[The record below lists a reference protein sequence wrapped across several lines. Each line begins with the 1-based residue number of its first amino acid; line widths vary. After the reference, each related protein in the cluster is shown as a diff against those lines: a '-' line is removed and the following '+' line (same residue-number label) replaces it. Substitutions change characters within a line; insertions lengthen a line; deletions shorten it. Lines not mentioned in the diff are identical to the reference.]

1 MKKNPTPIQVATD
14 IKEISGIDIY
24 KNTREADYVELRS
37 LVCWILRDKL
47 QMRWTYISELFE
59 KNGKH
64 MNHSTAMHLVKMYPK
79 YRNKNIKLGRLEKR
93 FYFTDNVPFDEI
105 DKIEYLEKKYI
116 KLESEFLEL
125 NKKIENPLV
134 NLVLDVPTH
143 RTQEMRGKIKAIK
156 NTWLKNIR
164 GGGLN

>member
-1 MKKNPTPIQVATD
+1 
-14 IKEISGIDIY
+14 
-24 KNTREADYVELRS
+24 
-37 LVCWILRDKL
+37 
-47 QMRWTYISELFE
+47 
-59 KNGKH
+59 
-64 MNHSTAMHLVKMYPK
+64 MYPK

-116 KLESEFLEL
+116 KLESDFLEL

-156 NTWLKNIR
+156 NTWVKNIR
-164 GGGLN
+164 EGGLN